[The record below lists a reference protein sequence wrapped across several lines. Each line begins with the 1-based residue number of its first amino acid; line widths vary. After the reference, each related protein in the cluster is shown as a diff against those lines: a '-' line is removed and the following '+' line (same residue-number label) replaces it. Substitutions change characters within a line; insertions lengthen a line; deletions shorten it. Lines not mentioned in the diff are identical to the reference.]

1 MADAVKMTF
10 DDSRAQQKLDAML
23 LATQKAIRPAAQA
36 GAEDLYF
43 EARLRCPV
51 SEEAHVFYGRNSKK
65 TGVVYRFSPGNLRD
79 SIYQVFSKDN
89 SREQG
94 AGYGRVTYHV
104 AWNHQK
110 APYGFMVE
118 FGTSRAPA
126 RPFLRPAYEARK
138 GEALQIAKAV
148 WVEKVQAVAA

>member
-1 MADAVKMTF
+1 MPDVVTTSF
-10 DDSRAQQKLDAML
+10 DDSKAQRKLDAL
-23 LATQKAIRPAAQA
+23 LDATQKAIRPAAQA
-36 GAEDLYF
+36 GAEELYF

-51 SEEAHVFYGRNSKK
+51 SDGAHVFYGKNSKK

-89 SREQG
+89 SAEQG

-126 RPFLRPAYEARK
+126 HPFLRPAYESRK
-138 GEALQIAKAV
+138 TEALQIAKAV
-148 WVEKVQAVAA
+148 WVQKVGAVAQ